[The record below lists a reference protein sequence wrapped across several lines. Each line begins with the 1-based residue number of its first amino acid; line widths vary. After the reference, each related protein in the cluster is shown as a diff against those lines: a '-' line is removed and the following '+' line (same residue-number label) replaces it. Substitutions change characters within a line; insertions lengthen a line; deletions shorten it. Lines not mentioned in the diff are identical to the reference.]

1 MSLKRS
7 YIRFAHKVDLYTKIT
22 TKNDMGQNK
31 AAWNLSVNGQV
42 CSYVPSGSSTAIRIT
57 PSVEEADYFTVY
69 FPHDADVN
77 YSTRFKDLRVIVG
90 EEVIESKWM
99 QVIQIDKHISFT
111 GQLQHLQVKLKSVI
125 EP

>member
-1 MSLKRS
+1 MVR
-7 YIRFAHKVDLYTKIT
+7 
-22 TKNDMGQNK
+22 
-31 AAWNLSVNGQV
+31 
-42 CSYVPSGSSTAIRIT
+42 YVTAIRIT

-90 EEVIESKWM
+90 EEVIEPRWM
-99 QVIQIDKHISFT
+99 QVIQIDKHISFS

>member
-22 TKNDMGQNK
+22 TTNDMGQKK
-31 AAWNLSVNGQV
+31 AAWNLSVNGQI
-42 CSYVPSGSSTAIRIT
+42 CSYVPSGSSAAIRIT
-57 PSVEEADYFTVY
+57 PSVEEADYCTVY
-69 FPHDADVN
+69 FPHDADIN

-90 EEVIESKWM
+90 EDVIVSRWM
-99 QVIQIDKHISFT
+99 QIIQIDKHISFS
-111 GQLQHLQVKLKSVI
+111 GQLQHLQVRLKSVI